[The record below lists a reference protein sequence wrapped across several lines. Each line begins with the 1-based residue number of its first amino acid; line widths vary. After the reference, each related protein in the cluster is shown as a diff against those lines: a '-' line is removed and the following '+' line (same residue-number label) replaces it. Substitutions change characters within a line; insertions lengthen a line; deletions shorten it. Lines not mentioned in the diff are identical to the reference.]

1 MPHLAC
7 RIRRVPNVRGF
18 SLLELLIVLVIF
30 AILASMALP
39 SFQRLQYRQQLVSA
53 SNELVAA
60 LRLARGEAIMR
71 EADVTLCASAN
82 GKSCGGKDWTKGWRV
97 EASGS
102 NDNPI
107 IIHEPLPAQLSV
119 GDKNAQPPDEVTF
132 DGLGYP
138 DAGSEWLLSHAGLS
152 DGASRQVCLE
162 VTGRAYVAEQDDEN
176 GEECDA

>member
-1 MPHLAC
+1 MPHRAC
-7 RIRRVPNVRGF
+7 RLRHVSHHRGF

-30 AILASMALP
+30 AILASIAVP
-39 SFQRLQYRQQLVSA
+39 SFQRLQQRQQLTAA

-71 EADVTLCASAN
+71 ETEVTLCASAD
-82 GKSCGGKDWTKGWRV
+82 GESCGGKDWAKGWRV

-132 DGLGYP
+132 DDLGYP

-162 VTGRAYVAEQDDEN
+162 VTGRAYVA
-176 GEECDA
+176 GPGAGCDS

>member
-71 EADVTLCASAN
+71 EADVTLCASAD
-82 GKSCGGKDWTKGWRV
+82 GASCGGKGWTQGWLLQA
-97 EASGS
+97 ASDDDKKDTIVVHQALPPRLDIA
-102 NDNPI
+102 DNPS
-107 IIHEPLPAQLSV
+107 PPASV
-119 GDKNAQPPDEVTF
+119 SFDE
-132 DGLGYP
+132 LGYP
-138 DAGSEWLLSHAGLS
+138 GGGTEWRLSHAALP
-152 DGASRQVCLE
+152 DGTSRQVCLK
-162 VTGRAYVAEQDDEN
+162 VTGRAYVTGPGA
-176 GEECDA
+176 GCGS